1 MNNFDF
7 IELYKGYKE
16 YCHLNNQDRNVY
28 SFQSYMNKYNHIDYN
43 ITKIMNTEKD
53 ILDIYDIMII
63 EYKKFIKNII
73 DISFIFVN
81 CNFEKQKE
89 FKEKMYKSLDDI
101 K

>member
-1 MNNFDF
+1 MENFDF
-7 IELYKGYKE
+7 IELYKRYKE
-16 YCHLNNQDRNVY
+16 YCSLNNQDRNIY
-28 SFQSYMNKYNHIDYN
+28 SFQSYINKYNHIDYN
-43 ITKIMNTEKD
+43 ITKIMNTGKD

-73 DISFIFVN
+73 DTSFIFVKN
-81 CNFEKQKE
+81 NSEKQKE